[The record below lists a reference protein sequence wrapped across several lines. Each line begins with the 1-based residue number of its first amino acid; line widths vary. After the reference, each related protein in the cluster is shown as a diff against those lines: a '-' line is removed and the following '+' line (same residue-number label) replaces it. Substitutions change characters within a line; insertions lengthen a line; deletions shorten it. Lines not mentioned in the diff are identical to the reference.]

1 MAVLEHRVSRLEEVL
16 ERFIERTEAAQAI
29 AREEMAELRALQART
44 DREFLNLRRESELR
58 QKNADERWKKFEQQ
72 ADERQRNADERWI
85 KFEQQADER
94 QRNADERWKKFEQQ
108 AEKDRQQAEKDRQQA
123 DKARQQADKDRRDFN
138 KRQAEISDRIGR
150 FVEEMVHPNAARIAG
165 QLFSDDPIETL
176 AIRVKRRHPKDASR
190 MIEIDLL
197 VSGDRHLLIG
207 EAKSTPTMEKS
218 NDSLEKAAPVA
229 DFFPDYARH
238 KVLPLLASVSFD
250 SSLLAYLSR
259 QKVYALGFGD
269 NTMELLNKD
278 AF

>member
-1 MAVLEHRVSRLEEVL
+1 
-16 ERFIERTEAAQAI
+16 
-29 AREEMAELRALQART
+29 
-44 DREFLNLRRESELR
+44 
-58 QKNADERWKKFEQQ
+58 
-72 ADERQRNADERWI
+72 
-85 KFEQQADER
+85 
-94 QRNADERWKKFEQQ
+94 
-108 AEKDRQQAEKDRQQA
+108 
-123 DKARQQADKDRRDFN
+123 
-138 KRQAEISDRIGR
+138 
-150 FVEEMVHPNAARIAG
+150 MVHPNAARIAG

-197 VSGDRHLLIG
+197 VAGDRHLLIG

-218 NDSLEKAAPVA
+218 NDFLEKVA
-229 DFFPDYARH
+229 SVAEFFPEYARH
-238 KVLPLLASVSFD
+238 KVLRLLASVSFD